1 MSDGA
6 YAIAVVFFWKKGELF
21 AMPDGD
27 DVQRYLT
34 RARCCVEI
42 ASTMSDVQQRLI
54 LLEMAQVW
62 IRLANQGGANGSTD
76 LSNET
81 PKATTPPSAEC

>member
-1 MSDGA
+1 
-6 YAIAVVFFWKKGELF
+6 
-21 AMPDGD
+21 MPDGD

-54 LLEMAQVW
+54 LLDMAQVW
-62 IRLANQGGANGSTD
+62 IRLANQGGTNESTD
-76 LSNET
+76 LTREILKS
-81 PKATTPPSAEC
+81 TTPPSAES

>member
-1 MSDGA
+1 MALMRLQWD
-6 YAIAVVFFWKKGELF
+6 FLLKKGELC

-42 ASTMSDVQQRLI
+42 ANTMSDVQQKLI

-62 IRLANQGGANGSTD
+62 MRLANQGGTNESTD
-76 LSNET
+76 LSRET
-81 PKATTPPSAEC
+81 PKANTPPSAEG

>member
-1 MSDGA
+1 
-6 YAIAVVFFWKKGELF
+6 
-21 AMPDGD
+21 MPDGD

-54 LLEMAQVW
+54 LLDMAQVW
-62 IRLANQGGANGSTD
+62 IRLANQGGTNESTD
-76 LSNET
+76 LSREP
-81 PKATTPPSAEC
+81 PKATTPRSAEG

>member
-1 MSDGA
+1 MALMRLQSG
-6 YAIAVVFFWKKGELF
+6 FSLKKGELC

-42 ASTMSDVQQRLI
+42 AGTMSDVQQRLI
-54 LLEMAQVW
+54 LLDMAQVW
-62 IRLANQGGANGSTD
+62 IRLANQGGTNESTD
-76 LSNET
+76 LTRET
-81 PKATTPPSAEC
+81 VKATTPPSAED

>member
-1 MSDGA
+1 MG
-6 YAIAVVFFWKKGELF
+6 FFIEEGDPR

-42 ASTMSDVQQRLI
+42 ANTMSDVQQKLI

-62 IRLANQGGANGSTD
+62 MRLANQGGTNESTN
-76 LSNET
+76 LSHET
-81 PKATTPPSAEC
+81 PKATAPPSAEG